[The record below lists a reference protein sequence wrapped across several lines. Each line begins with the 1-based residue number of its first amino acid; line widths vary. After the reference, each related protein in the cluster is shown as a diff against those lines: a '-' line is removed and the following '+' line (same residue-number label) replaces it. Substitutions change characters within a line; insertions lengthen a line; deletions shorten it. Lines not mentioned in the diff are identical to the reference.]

1 MKLTSILTIIIVA
14 ITIVLPFETFGQ
26 NNSEYSFNRGMEEYR
41 AENYSSALE
50 WFQKAVSQNP
60 HNALA
65 NMYVSILK
73 QADEQY
79 GMALSAI
86 NRAIK
91 SISKKDKEMLAS
103 AYAIRGDIYV
113 EMGDTIKGLE
123 DFAFAVKSD
132 PTNRAI
138 YKNRGQI
145 YYEQGKYDLSDADY
159 KKMSELDPGDVLG
172 YMGIA
177 RNTIEQKKWYDAITL
192 LDYVIKLSPD
202 YSSGYSFRADAY
214 INIGKNSEAADDI
227 VKALSIN
234 GDRKAHYLMV
244 NADKTLYPTLKAKL
258 QIQANKDK
266 NDGSWYY
273 YLGQLAEVN
282 NRYKE
287 AVNYYTK
294 GYDIDANSI
303 FLEKI
308 ADCYFALGDYHAALN
323 FVDRGLAMAADDD
336 DLIMSKGDIL
346 NEMGRHD
353 EAIRML
359 DSFIDKNP
367 EFGYGYYR
375 RGWYKDEK
383 GDREGAIDD
392 YTMAISLDPSYAY
405 SYIGRGRDYEMLGQK
420 ELAVADYR
428 KVIELDTIPNDN
440 SCAQYAF
447 LFLGEKDKAI
457 DFMSRYLEN
466 SNSRTGGTYDAACLY
481 ALMGESEKAL
491 KYLEQALERGYR
503 RFEHMEVDRDLEN
516 IRGLSKY
523 KELIDKYKR
532 NQETENTIIDENISS
547 SMTYS
552 KVNEIIEIPF
562 TKDMGVTKIK
572 CNINE
577 LPLHFVFDTG
587 AADVTMSLVE
597 ASFMLKNEY
606 LKPDD
611 FIGSARY
618 IDANGD
624 ISEGAV
630 VNLRHVNLGGVELT
644 NVRASVVR
652 NQKAPLLLGQ
662 SVLGRLGSI
671 EIDNNKSVLRISGVK

>member
-177 RNTIEQKKWYDAITL
+177 RNAIDQKKWNDAITL
-192 LDYVIKLSPD
+192 LDYVIKLFPD

-214 INIGKNSEAADDI
+214 INIGKNSEAAEDI

-273 YLGQLAEVN
+273 YLGQLADVN
-282 NRYKE
+282 YRYKE

-294 GYDIDANSI
+294 GYDIDANTI
-303 FLEKI
+303 FLKKI

-336 DLIMSKGDIL
+336 NLIMSKGDIL

-392 YTMAISLDPSYAY
+392 YTMAISLTPTYAY

-420 ELAVADYR
+420 ELAAADYR

-466 SNSRTGGTYDAACLY
+466 SDSRTGGTYDAACLY
-481 ALMGESEKAL
+481 ALMGENEKAL
-491 KYLEQALERGYR
+491 EYLEQALERGYR
-503 RFEHMEVDRDLEN
+503 QFAHMEVDRDLEN

-532 NQETENTIIDENISS
+532 IQETENTIIDENISS

-562 TKDMGVTKIK
+562 TKESGVAKVK
-572 CNINE
+572 CNING
-577 LPLHFVFDTG
+577 LPLHFVLDTG
-587 AADVTMSLVE
+587 AADVTMSMVE
-597 ASFMLKNEY
+597 ANFMLKNDY
-606 LKPDD
+606 IKPSD
-611 FIGSARY
+611 IVGSARY
-618 IDANGD
+618 MDANGD
-624 ISEGAV
+624 ITEGTV
-630 VNLRHVNLGGVELT
+630 VILRNVNFGGLELD
-644 NVRASVVR
+644 NVRASVIR

-662 SVLGRLGSI
+662 SVLGRLGAI
-671 EIDNNKSVLRISGVK
+671 EIDNSKSVLLITAHQ